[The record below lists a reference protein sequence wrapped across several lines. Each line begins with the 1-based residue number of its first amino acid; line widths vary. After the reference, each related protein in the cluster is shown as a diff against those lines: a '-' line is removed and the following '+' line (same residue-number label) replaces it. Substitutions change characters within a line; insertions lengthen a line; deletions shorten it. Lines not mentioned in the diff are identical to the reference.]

1 MLVNPATIAAL
12 DRISARAADV
22 RMAFTPG
29 AVPANDD
36 VATTRAR
43 ARFDPDPLCIA
54 APPGDYFITGD
65 ERGHTLYTRDGALT
79 IARGALRGRD
89 GQPIFGYAGGS
100 GTLGALSL
108 DPVDA
113 ALGRITGAH
122 IERDGSLVYAR
133 SVIDPR
139 TGAREEQRV
148 MVGRVALARFPA
160 GTKLQRTDASHFVAP
175 SGSIPHVGRP
185 ADANFGAVEPQHR
198 QESRVDIDRA
208 LARLKDAYLA
218 FDALAAGQTAQWGL
232 GKTAMD
238 LVK

>member
-29 AVPANDD
+29 ATPANDD
-36 VATTRAR
+36 VATAR
-43 ARFDPDPLCIA
+43 PSARFTPDPLCIA
-54 APPGDYFITGD
+54 APPGDYFITSD
-65 ERGHTLYTRDGALT
+65 ERGRRLYTRDGALS
-79 IARGALRGRD
+79 IEHGALCGRD
-89 GQPIFGYAGGS
+89 GRPIFGYAGGS
-100 GTLGALSL
+100 GTLGALAV

-133 SVIDPR
+133 KVIDPR
-139 TGAREEQRV
+139 TGAHEEQRV
-148 MVGRVALARFPA
+148 VAGRVALARFAA
-160 GTKLQRTDASHFVAP
+160 GTKLQSTDASHFAAP
-175 SGSIPHVGRP
+175 AGSIPHVGQP
-185 ADANFGAVEPQHR
+185 ADAHFGAIAPQHR
-198 QESRVDIDRA
+198 EESRVDIDRA